1 MEPIFLTIYLD
12 KNNDGELSKEEVRV
26 FIKKFGSGKNKSDSD
41 VEKVIEILDQ
51 DKNNKIDRNEFISYY
66 SYASCIGCDKK

>member
-41 VEKVIEILDQ
+41 VEKVIEILD
-51 DKNNKIDRNEFISYY
+51 
-66 SYASCIGCDKK
+66 